1 MPDENS
7 PIASMQ
13 AAYDRA
19 HDAGREALLKSR
31 TEVVDRPWDGRKL
44 TAEERRNWTKNLL
57 ATPPMAAAKQAEMRQ
72 RYGLTDE
79 KPVSRRLVQ
88 RITQGI
94 AELRRAEKEDK

>member
-1 MPDENS
+1 MPDESS
-7 PIASMQ
+7 PVASMQ

-19 HDAGREALLKSR
+19 HEAGRDVLLRSR
-31 TEVVDRPWDGRKL
+31 TEVVDRPFDGRRL
-44 TAEERRNWTKNLL
+44 TAEERQNWTKQLL
-57 ATPPMAAAKQAEMRQ
+57 ATPAMAAAKQAEMRQ

-94 AELRRAEKEDK
+94 AELKKKEDK